1 MKVAVVGV
9 GYWGPN
15 LVRNLHQIDACEQ
28 VIACDLDESRLK
40 GIVRHYPSTAVA
52 RDLDQV
58 LSDPGIGAVVIA
70 TPVKTH
76 AELAAKALE
85 AGKSVLVEK
94 PLAIS
99 SSAARSLVDLA
110 RARRLLIMAGHTFLF
125 SPPVQRVKR
134 LIEAGEIGA
143 PLYVHSSRVN
153 LGIHRSDVNV
163 VWDLAPHDL
172 SILWSWLG
180 EHPESVS
187 AVGRSR
193 DGSPADVAFLDLSYP
208 SGCLANLHLSWLAPT
223 KVRRMTL
230 VGSRRMVVYEDTNIE
245 EPLRIYDSGAEPP
258 DPDDMNAPGG
268 GFTWT
273 YRTGDVVSPRIDSW
287 EPLRAELEDF
297 LGRASRGETPD
308 EREDAAVQLVAVI
321 EAAERSMAQGGAPV
335 SL

>member
-1 MKVAVVGV
+1 MKVAVIGV

-15 LVRNLHQIDACEQ
+15 LVRNLLQIDACEQ
-28 VIACDLDESRLK
+28 VVVHDLDESRLK
-40 GIVRHYPSTAVA
+40 GIARHYPSTAIA
-52 RDLDQV
+52 HDLDQV
-58 LSDPGIGAVVIA
+58 LSDPAIGAVVVA

-76 AELAAKALE
+76 AEIATRALE

-99 SSAARSLVDLA
+99 SSEARALVDLA
-110 RARRLLIMAGHTFLF
+110 RSRRLLVMAGHTFLF

-134 LIEAGEIGA
+134 LIEAGELGT
-143 PLYVHSSRVN
+143 PLYVQSSRVN

-180 EHPESVS
+180 EHPRSVS
-187 AVGRSR
+187 AIGRSQN
-193 DGSPADVAFLDLSYP
+193 GAPADVAFLDLLYP

-223 KVRRMTL
+223 KVRRMTI
-230 VGSRRMVVYEDTNIE
+230 VGSRRMVVYEDTNAE

-258 DPDDMNAPGG
+258 DPDDLSAPGG

-287 EPLRAELEDF
+287 EPLKAELEEF
-297 LGRASRGETPD
+297 LARAGRGETPD
-308 EREDAAVQLVAVI
+308 EREDAAVQLVRVI
-321 EAAERSMAQGGAPV
+321 EAAEESMRGGGAPV